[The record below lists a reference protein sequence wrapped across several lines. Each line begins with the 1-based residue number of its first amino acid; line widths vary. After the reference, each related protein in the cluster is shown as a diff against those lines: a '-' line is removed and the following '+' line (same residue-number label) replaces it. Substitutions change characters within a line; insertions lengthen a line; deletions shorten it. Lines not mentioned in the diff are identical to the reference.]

1 MNVMTIASTLIIPP
15 LFPLLHLTDL
25 FFTFCQTKSEGHRL
39 ALFTIPRPPPNLAG
53 EAAWPLVVKSVI
65 FLEWEW
71 EPHRDIWILILL
83 VLCLVSPATLTPD
96 GREADGCRRRIKT
109 KIALFLCSNVPT
121 IWNNCCIKTHHRSAQ
136 FWDSIRSLHSAPV
149 LLHSASVF
157 LLLKEKRCSSR
168 PFPCTAECVFQ
179 RRRKYSNTRVP
190 GVALISWKGEKK
202 LYHYLQICIYKSM

>member
-168 PFPCTAECVFQ
+168 PFPCTAALLHVYSREEGNTQIPEFQ
-179 RRRKYSNTRVP
+179 
-190 GVALISWKGEKK
+190 E
-202 LYHYLQICIYKSM
+202 